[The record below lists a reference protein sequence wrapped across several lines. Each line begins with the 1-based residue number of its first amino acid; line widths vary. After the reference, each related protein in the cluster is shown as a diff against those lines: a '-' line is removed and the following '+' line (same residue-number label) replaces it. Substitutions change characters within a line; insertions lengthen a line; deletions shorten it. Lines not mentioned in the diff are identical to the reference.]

1 MICKAF
7 SRRTRPRDRYGLVTD
22 LRQRV
27 VAGIPAA
34 EWLPQLVARVRA
46 TVHTKLLVAFLG
58 IVVMLVALGAV
69 GLRVLQ
75 ESNQRAESLVNLQ
88 QKIAAYRQ
96 LQDNTTEQLY
106 TVVSALLTTDQSTLD
121 AMRRQL
127 NQFAYDFD
135 RAQFVAHD
143 EIDLLNQIEADY
155 AELIRV
161 GTDIIELT
169 RAGKLA
175 EGRELQR
182 KQAIPLADRLE
193 RYTNSLVN
201 KAEADMI
208 SSAEVSNQAYITSQT
223 VVIGVALVS
232 IILALV
238 LGYAIS
244 WSLVGPVKRMDARF
258 KEIARGEFSGG
269 IEVANRD
276 ELGDLAENLNNMSEE
291 LGRLYRE
298 IEATSRHKSEF
309 LANMSHELRT
319 PLNAIIGFSEVLA
332 ERMFGEL
339 NEKQA
344 EYIQDI
350 HESGQHL
357 LSLINDILDLSKVEA
372 GRMELELSKFD
383 IGAALENAFTLVKER
398 MVRHGVNLDVE
409 LAPDLGDMVGD
420 QRKFKQIL
428 LNLLSN
434 AVKFTNE
441 GGRVKVEAAR
451 MSDRLEVTVSDT
463 GIGISSED
471 QRVIFEEFRQ
481 VSSDHGKTSEGT
493 GLGLT
498 LTKKFVEMHGGK
510 IWVDSKIGKGST
522 FGFSLPLTPSESI
535 QALTTS
541 SDEAVAN

>member
-1 MICKAF
+1 M
-7 SRRTRPRDRYGLVTD
+7 TD